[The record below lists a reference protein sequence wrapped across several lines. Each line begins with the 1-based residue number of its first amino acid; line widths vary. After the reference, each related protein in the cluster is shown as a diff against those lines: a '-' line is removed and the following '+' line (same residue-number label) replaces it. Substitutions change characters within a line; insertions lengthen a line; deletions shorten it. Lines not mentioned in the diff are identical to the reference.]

1 MNGNH
6 GPKPFRGGIMKLRR
20 AQVFGGL
27 NVLCAASDPAFAQT
41 VWTGTTSTDWFTP
54 GNWNN
59 GVPTA
64 GTDAKLD
71 TVTPNPTVIGT
82 PGAAT
87 TNLQVGLSSVG
98 QLTIGGGGTLASSTG
113 TLGLSSGSQGA
124 VTVTGAG
131 STWTSTGNIVVG
143 SGGAGTLTIANG
155 GTVTAA
161 ALQLA
166 VQAGSS
172 ATLNIG
178 AGAGSLVAAP
188 GTLSTASVSFGA
200 GTGTINFNHTS
211 TNYVFA
217 PTISGAG
224 SVNVLAGSTS
234 LTGAN
239 SYTGGTTLTGGR
251 LSVSADQNLGA
262 ATGGLTFNGGTLQ
275 FTNSFTLASTRAV
288 TMNAGGGTFDTNG
301 NDVSFGG
308 AFTGTGGLTKTGAG
322 TLTLTLRLLASTDGY
337 SGPTNV
343 LAGMLRAGADF
354 AFAPQSAVTVAAGAT
369 LDLNGYGV
377 NVASLAGAGNVTLGN
392 GGLGLTGFPGAN
404 TTFSGV
410 ISGRGYFAKY
420 SEETL
425 TLSGANTYSGDT
437 TLATGGLRLVG
448 AGTLGLA
455 SNSLELLSPRATLDL
470 GGTTQTQNGGL
481 YMLGGTIANGTLASS
496 GTFHIESGNISAA
509 LSGTGSLVVPSSPS
523 SLAKVVLS
531 GTNTYTGN
539 TTVGSTLEVDGS
551 IASSALTT
559 VNSAFNIPGVL
570 SGTGTVGTTLING
583 GILAPGTV
591 VPGLGITVPGPLIG
605 TPGTLTVAGNLAFTS
620 GALYLVQVNGAT
632 ASLVNVNGTAAL
644 AGNVQAVFTAGSSL
658 SKQYTILHSAGLG
671 GTTFDALKTVNLA
684 NFVASLSYTN
694 TDVVLKLVSTL
705 GPPPPVTPGGGD
717 GGGGGG
723 GIAPGAFNG
732 NQQGIANTLNNFFNG
747 GGTLPPGFLNLFA
760 LTGTNLSNALTQ
772 ISGETATASQ
782 QTTFDAMSQF
792 MGVMTDPFANRSG
805 GADVMPGAPGF
816 ADESASA
823 YAAGKSNDAYAMFIK
838 APRAAPLQPRWNV
851 WVAGFGGSQSTDG
864 NTATGSNNTSSSIY
878 GTAVGADYQFSPNTV
893 AGFALAGGGT
903 SFSVTNGGSG
913 RSDLFQTGAYVRHT
927 EGAAYVAAGLAY
939 GWQDITT
946 NRTVTVAGVDQLRAE
961 FNANA
966 YSGRLESGYRF
977 VTPWIGGLGI
987 TPYAAGQFTT
997 FNLPA
1002 YAEGAVTGASTFAL
1016 AYAAKSVTDTSS
1028 ELGIRTD
1035 KSLALSNGV
1044 LTLRSRFAWAH
1055 DFNPDRSVASTFQ
1068 ALPGA
1073 SFVVNGAARAS
1084 ESALTTA
1091 SVEMRWLNNW
1101 SVAATFDGEF
1111 SSVTTSYAGKG
1122 VVRYQW

>member
-1 MNGNH
+1 
-6 GPKPFRGGIMKLRR
+6 MKLRL
-20 AQVFGGL
+20 AGAFGGL
-27 NVLCAASDPAFAQT
+27 IALCVASDPAFAQT
-41 VWTGTTSTDWFTP
+41 VWTGTTSTDWFTA
-54 GNWNN
+54 GNWSN
-59 GVPTA
+59 GVPAA
-64 GTDAKLD
+64 GNDAKLD
-71 TVTPNPTVIGT
+71 TVTPNPAVIGT

-87 TNLQVGLSSVG
+87 TNLQVGLSSTG
-98 QLTIGGGGTLASSTG
+98 LLTVNGGGTLATSTG
-113 TLGLSSGSQGA
+113 VLGLSSGAQGT
-124 VTVTGAG
+124 VVVTGTG
-131 STWTSTGNIVVG
+131 SSWASTGNIVVG
-143 SGGAGTLTIANG
+143 NGGAGTLTIANG
-155 GTVTAA
+155 GSVTAP
-161 ALQLA
+161 ALQMA

-172 ATLNIG
+172 GTLNIG
-178 AGAGSLVAAP
+178 AAAGSPAAAA
-188 GTLSTASVSFGA
+188 GTLNAASVSFGA
-200 GTGTINFNHTS
+200 GGTINFNHTS

-224 SVNVLAGSTS
+224 SVNVLAGTTS

-275 FTNSFTLASTRAV
+275 FTNSFTLAATRAV
-288 TMNAGGGTFDTNG
+288 TMNAAGGTFDTNG

-308 AFTGTGGLTKTGAG
+308 AFTGTGGMTKTGAG
-322 TLTLTLRLLASTDGY
+322 TLTLTLVGLSSTAGY

-343 LAGMLRAGADF
+343 LAGTLRAGADF
-354 AFAPQSAVTVAAGAT
+354 AFAPQSAFNVAAGAT
-369 LDLNGYGV
+369 LDLNGHGV
-377 NVASLAGAGNVTLGN
+377 NIASLAGAGNVTLGN
-392 GGLGLTGFPGAN
+392 MGGLGLVGFPGAN

-410 ISGRGYFAKY
+410 ISGSGSVAKF
-420 SEETL
+420 SDGTL

-455 SNSLELLSPRATLDL
+455 SNSLELLSPHATLDL
-470 GGTTQTQNGGL
+470 GGSTQTQNGGL
-481 YMLGGTIANGTLASS
+481 FMLAGTIANGTLASS
-496 GTFHIESGNISAA
+496 GTFQVQSGNISAA
-509 LSGTGSLVVPSSPS
+509 LAGTGSLVVPASPA
-523 SLAKVVLS
+523 SLARVILS

-539 TTVGSTLEVDGS
+539 TTVSSTLEVDGS

-559 VNSAFNIPGVL
+559 VNSAFNVPGVL

-583 GILAPGTV
+583 GILAPGIV
-591 VPGLGITVPGPLIG
+591 IPGLGITVPGPLTG

-671 GTTFDALKTVNLA
+671 GTTFDALKTINLA
-684 NFVASLSYTN
+684 NFIASLSYTD
-694 TDVVLKLVSTL
+694 TDVVLNLVSTI
-705 GPPPPVTPGGGD
+705 GPPPPVTPGG
-717 GGGGGG
+717 
-723 GIAPGAFNG
+723 IATPGLNG
-732 NQQGIANTLNNFFNG
+732 NQQNVATALNNFFNS
-747 GGTLPPGFLNLFA
+747 GGTLPPGFVNLFF
-760 LTGTNLSNALTQ
+760 LTGASLANALTQ
-772 ISGETATASQ
+772 VSGETAAGSQ
-782 QTTFDAMSQF
+782 QTTFDAMGQF
-792 MGVMTDPFANRSG
+792 MGVLTDPFLSRIG

-816 ADESASA
+816 VDESASA
-823 YAAGKSNDAYAMFIK
+823 YAARKNNDAYAMFTK
-838 APRAAPLQPRWNV
+838 APPAAPFQQRWSV
-851 WVAGFGGSQSTDG
+851 WAAGFGGSQSTDG

-878 GTAVGADYQFSPNTV
+878 GTAVGADYLFSPNTI

-903 SFSVTNGGSG
+903 NFSVTNGGSG
-913 RSDLFQTGAYVRHT
+913 RSDLFQAGAYLRHT
-927 EGAAYVAAGLAY
+927 EGAAYVSAALAY

-946 NRTVTVAGVDQLRAE
+946 NRTVTVAGADQLRAE

-966 YSGRLESGYRF
+966 YSGRLEGGYRF
-977 VTPWIGGLGI
+977 VTPWIGGIGI

-1002 YAEGAVTGASTFAL
+1002 YAEGVVTGASTFAL
-1016 AYAAKSVTDTSS
+1016 ADAARSVTDSRS

-1035 KSLALSNGV
+1035 KSFAVSNAV
-1044 LTLRSRFAWAH
+1044 LTLRGRLAWAH
-1055 DFNPDRSVASTFQ
+1055 DFNPDRSVTSTFQ
-1068 ALPGA
+1068 TLPGA
-1073 SFVVNGAARAS
+1073 SFVVNGAAQAR

-1101 SVAATFDGEF
+1101 SAAATFEGEF

>member
-1 MNGNH
+1 
-6 GPKPFRGGIMKLRR
+6 MKLRR
-20 AQVFGGL
+20 AQAFGGL
-27 NVLCAASDPAFAQT
+27 IVLCAASGPALAQT
-41 VWTGTTSTDWFTP
+41 VWTGTTSSDWFTP

-87 TNLQVGLSSVG
+87 TNLQVGLSSTG
-98 QLTIGGGGTLASSTG
+98 QLTIGGGTLASSTG

-155 GTVTAA
+155 GSVTAA

-166 VQAGSS
+166 VQAGSR

-178 AGAGSLVAAP
+178 AGAGSLAAAP
-188 GTLSTASVSFGA
+188 GTLNTASVSFGA

-251 LSVSADQNLGA
+251 LSVAADQNLGA

-275 FTNSFTLASTRAV
+275 FANSFTLAATRAV

-308 AFTGTGGLTKTGAG
+308 SFSGPGGLTKTGAG
-322 TLTLTLRLLASTDGY
+322 TLTLTLRLLSSTDGY
-337 SGPTNV
+337 SGPTNIV
-343 LAGMLRAGADF
+343 AGTLRAGNDLVF
-354 AFAPQSAVTVAAGAT
+354 AQQSAFTVAAGAT
-369 LDLNGYGV
+369 LDLNSHLV
-377 NVASLAGAGNVTLGN
+377 NIASLAGAGNVTLGN
-392 GGLGLTGFPGAN
+392 QGGLGLSGFHMGD

-410 ISGRGYFAKY
+410 ISGSGTVSKF
-420 SEETL
+420 SDGTL
-425 TLSGANTYSGDT
+425 TLSGTNTYSGVT
-437 TLATGGLRLVG
+437 VLGFGGLRLSG

-455 SNSLELLSPRATLDL
+455 SNSLQLLSPGSTLDL
-470 GGTTQTQNGGL
+470 GGTSQTQNGGL
-481 YMLGGTIANGTLASS
+481 SMLGGTIANGTLASS
-496 GTFHIESGNISAA
+496 GTFQVQSGNISAA
-509 LSGTGSLVVPSSPS
+509 LAGTGSFVVPFIAPT
-523 SLAKVVLS
+523 LKVVLS

-539 TTVGSTLEVDGS
+539 TTVGGMLQVDGS

-591 VPGLGITVPGPLIG
+591 VPGLGTTVPGPLTG

-671 GTTFDALKTVNLA
+671 GTTFDGLKTVNLA

-694 TDVVLKLVSTL
+694 TDVVLNLVSTL
-705 GPPPPVTPGGGD
+705 GPRPPVTP
-717 GGGGGG
+717 GGGGG

-732 NQQGIANTLNNFFNG
+732 NQQSIANTLNNFFNG

-805 GADVMPGAPGF
+805 GADVMPGARGF
-816 ADESASA
+816 AEESASA
-823 YAAGKSNDAYAMFIK
+823 YAVRKTNDAYAMFTK
-838 APRAAPLQPRWNV
+838 APPAAPYQPRWNV

-864 NTATGSNNTSSSIY
+864 STATGSNNTSSSIY

-903 SFSVTNGGSG
+903 NFSVTNGGSG
-913 RSDLFQTGAYVRHT
+913 RSDLFQAGAYVRHT
-927 EGAAYVAAGLAY
+927 EGAAYVSAGLAY
-939 GWQDITT
+939 GWQDVTT

-966 YSGRLESGYRF
+966 YSGRLEGGYRF
-977 VTPWIGGLGI
+977 VTPWIGGIGI

-1016 AYAAKSVTDTSS
+1016 AYASRSTTDSRS

-1035 KSLALSNGV
+1035 KSFAVSNGV

-1055 DFNPDRSVASTFQ
+1055 DYDPDRSVTGTFQ

-1073 SFVVNGAARAS
+1073 SFVVNGAAQPS
-1084 ESALTTA
+1084 NSALTTA
-1091 SVEMRWLNNW
+1091 SVEMKWLNGL
-1101 SVAATFDGEF
+1101 SAAATFEGEF
-1111 SSVTTSYAGKG
+1111 SSVTASYAGKG
-1122 VVRYQW
+1122 MLRYQW